1 MENSE
6 LTTDKSPGLDRNV
19 IEELNNLDRVT
30 LRNLR
35 DWDKKVGTS
44 ETADP
49 VTMDDKDQE
58 WSPSSTPE
66 ETAADTEDG
75 GGATSLSY
83 ADIANQQ
90 PGLMDASEGE
100 ITDSDIETAGSEA
113 DRDDL
118 TDYENSEMVEYQA
131 AVEAGLEDEER
142 QCWVCF
148 ASQDDD
154 PVAAWVHPCLCK
166 GTTKWVHQVQLYYIT
181 DDVTRAIVLLNL
193 PPTGLH
199 PEMGGREAEG

>member
-6 LTTDKSPGLDRNV
+6 ITTDKSPGLDRNV

-35 DWDKKVGTS
+35 DWDKKVGGTS

-49 VTMDDKDQE
+49 VTMDDKEQE
-58 WSPSSTPE
+58 WSPSSSPE
-66 ETAADTEDG
+66 ETVADTEDG

-90 PGLMDASEGE
+90 PGLTDASEGE

-113 DRDDL
+113 DRVDQR
-118 TDYENSEMVEYQA
+118 SQPA
-131 AVEAGLEDEER
+131 AAIRPG
-142 QCWVCF
+142 
-148 ASQDDD
+148 
-154 PVAAWVHPCLCK
+154 VH
-166 GTTKWVHQVQLYYIT
+166 
-181 DDVTRAIVLLNL
+181 D
-193 PPTGLH
+193 
-199 PEMGGREAEG
+199 